1 MDSNQF
7 INFFCEYVLPR
18 WDDITTPEGGGD
30 PKLELLKIFAE
41 ITEHCGEIEKTQ
53 DKINTVYDILMV
65 RYIIKTFYLH
75 NAKIQFHNQLF
86 CKYIFNTIFLY

>member
-65 RYIIKTFYLH
+65 RCTKFKLFYLH
-75 NAKIQFHNQLF
+75 NAKI
-86 CKYIFNTIFLY
+86 FNTIS

>member
-65 RYIIKTFYLH
+65 RYII
-75 NAKIQFHNQLF
+75 
-86 CKYIFNTIFLY
+86 